1 MRIQID
7 VHRSH
12 EVKEIPY
19 VVDGFGNCY
28 MRLRDLGS
36 PVLNSAYV
44 RVNLS
49 SLFLAISR
57 TKKGDSV
64 MDTISLN
71 LDAYSTLEAYNRLRE
86 TDPKNLPEHLIA

>member
-7 VHRSH
+7 IHKSH
-12 EVKEIPY
+12 PVKEIPY
-19 VVDGFGNCY
+19 LVDGFGNVT
-28 MRLRDLGS
+28 MRLKDLGS

-49 SLFLAISR
+49 SVFLAITR

-64 MDTISLN
+64 MDTIA
-71 LDAYSTLEAYNRLRE
+71 LDLDTYSTKEAYYQLKESNVQ
-86 TDPKNLPEHLIA
+86 TQTEHLKA